1 MDQLI
6 NRALKNNKM
15 KPSIQLTICVILA
28 AFVAGSCRKDNLFK
42 GKDNDIA
49 SFQLKA
55 GDQYLKAYIQN
66 DSIVVTAPGNLSLSG
81 ASAVIVLSER
91 ATISPD
97 PSTITDWTQP
107 QSFVVTSYDG
117 ATRTF
122 KYVLQ
127 RNVIS
132 KDGDIILMTQADV
145 DTLAKMG
152 LTRLNG
158 SLTIGRPDGTDSIS
172 SLAGLSSITSIAHN
186 LMINPTYTGKD
197 LKGLDN
203 LQTVGSFLIGPD
215 ASNFVQAPVMYLK
228 TISLPKLTEVMANV
242 NINGVGI
249 TTLDLPAL
257 TKVDLSFQILF
268 VDSLT
273 TLELPKLQSV
283 LQTLNIQGYFLPNS
297 LQTISFPALTNVG
310 ADLTVSSWTNLTTVS
325 LPVLTKTS
333 SLRISGLSLLTSITA
348 PKLQSTLGDLDLSAN
363 QALTTVDVSSLETI
377 GGVFTLGGASTL
389 DNLNAFKSLT
399 SVGSDLNLSEMPSL
413 TDISGL
419 QGLQKVGGKF
429 ILQDLQALADDQLSG
444 FSALKTIGGDVQIS
458 GVPFKNF
465 TGFATTKL
473 QSVTID
479 GTGLASIQQ
488 IDLSAIDIT
497 TFVKINNVTGGAAV
511 KGKDILNGDLDIEGS
526 DISLS
531 GFKQVNNFIFTY
543 HDFDPAPS
551 TPTTTLPMQM
561 INGTVSININGYH
574 TLSLPNL
581 AIVSGDFT
589 ISTGYDVYSLTD
601 LQMPL
606 LTKIGGA
613 LFLTGQNGSSP
624 NTLMTNLSGF
634 SSLTSVQGVT
644 IINSQALADFTG
656 IKNTIPSLSS
666 ANWSVSNNLYDPS
679 YQDMV
684 DGKYIKI

>member
-1 MDQLI
+1 
-6 NRALKNNKM
+6 M
-15 KPSIQLTICVILA
+15 KRSIQLTICVILA
-28 AFVAGSCRKDNLFK
+28 ALLTGSCRKDNLFK

-66 DSIVVTAPGNLSLSG
+66 DSIVVTAPGNLSLAG
-81 ASAVIVLSER
+81 ATAVIVLSEN
-91 ATISPD
+91 AHISPD
-97 PSTITDWTQP
+97 PGTITDWTQP

-122 KYVLQ
+122 QYVLQ

-152 LTRLNG
+152 LTRING
-158 SLTIGRPDGTDSIS
+158 NLTIGRPDGADSIS
-172 SLAGLSSITSIAHN
+172 SLAGLSSITSIAYN
-186 LMINPTYTGKD
+186 LVINPTYTGKD

-215 ASNFVQAPVMYLK
+215 ASTFTQAPLMYLK
-228 TISLPKLTEVMANV
+228 TISLPKLTEVMADL

-257 TKVDLSFQILF
+257 TKVDGSLQIVF

-297 LQTISFPALTNVG
+297 LETISFPALTNVG
-310 ADLTVSSWTNLTTVS
+310 ADLTVSSWANLTTVS

-333 SLRISGLSLLTSITA
+333 SLKITGLSLLSSITA
-348 PKLQSTLGDLDLSAN
+348 PKLQSTLGDVDFSSN
-363 QALTTVDVSSLETI
+363 QVLTTLDVSSLQTI
-377 GGVFTLGGASTL
+377 GGAFAFGGATSL

-399 SVGSDLNLSEMPSL
+399 SVGGDFNLLEMPAL

-419 QGLQKVGGKF
+419 NHLQKVGGKL
-429 ILQDLQALADDQLSG
+429 ILQDLPVLADDEFSG
-444 FSALKTIGGDVQIS
+444 FSALKTIGGDLQIA

-465 TGFATTKL
+465 SGFATTKL
-473 QSVTID
+473 QSVSID
-479 GTGLASIQQ
+479 GTGLNTIQQ
-488 IDLSAIDIT
+488 IDLSGIDIAT
-497 TFVKINNVTGGAAV
+497 LVKITGVTGGVAV
-511 KGKDILNGDLDIEGS
+511 KGKDVLNGDLDIESS
-526 DISLS
+526 DVSLS
-531 GFKQVNNFIFTY
+531 GFKQVNNFTFNY

-551 TPTTTLPMQM
+551 APTSTLPMQKV
-561 INGTVSININGYH
+561 NGAVSITINGYH
-574 TLSLPNL
+574 TLSMPNL
-581 AIVSGDFT
+581 ASVNGDFI

-601 LQMPL
+601 IQAPL
-606 LTKIGGA
+606 LTKIGGMF
-613 LFLTGQNGSSP
+613 FLTGQNGSSP
-624 NTLMTNLSGF
+624 NTLMTDLNGF
-634 SSLTSVQGVT
+634 SSLTSAQSVT
-644 IINSQALADFTG
+644 VINNQALTDFTG
-656 IKNTIPSLSS
+656 LKNVIPTLSS
-666 ANWSVSNNLYDPS
+666 TSWSVSNNLYNPS
-679 YQDMV
+679 YQDMA
-684 DGKYIKI
+684 DGKYITGTP